1 MIKLLVLV
9 IGIILISFILWWF
22 FAPRTEKEAIAQ
34 IDSDQQAVTIEVNG
48 GYNPGKVILK
58 KGVPATINFKRKD
71 ASSCL
76 DSVVFSDFGIQK
88 DLPLNQIV
96 SVSLDPKQAGEY
108 EFACGMNM
116 FHGKVIVK

>member
-58 KGVPATINFKRKD
+58 KGVTATINFKRKD

-88 DLPLNQIV
+88 DLPLNQTV